1 MGDNGKLWVASK
13 TQGKVYRFNAAG
25 TASDFATA
33 PSVIDAYGL
42 AVDPGG
48 SAWVTSCQAVV
59 QIDPAGAAGSP
70 LALPE
75 FSCPG
80 GLAFDKQ
87 GNLWVVS
94 EGTTDNGNLVQ
105 VTGASGTVQ
114 LNS

>member
-1 MGDNGKLWVASK
+1 MGDQL
-13 TQGKVYRFNAAG
+13 
-25 TASDFATA
+25 
-33 PSVIDAYGL
+33 PS
-42 AVDPGG
+42 
-48 SAWVTSCQAVV
+48 SVV

-94 EGTTDNGNLVQ
+94 EGTRT
-105 VTGASGTVQ
+105 TEIS
-114 LNS
+114 SR